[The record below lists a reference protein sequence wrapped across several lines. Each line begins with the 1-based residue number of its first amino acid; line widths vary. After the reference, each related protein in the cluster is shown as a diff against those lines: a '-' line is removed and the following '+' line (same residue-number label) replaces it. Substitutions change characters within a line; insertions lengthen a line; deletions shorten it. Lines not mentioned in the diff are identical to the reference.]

1 MICPECGGSTH
12 VVETRDKSDG
22 RVRRRRECLECGK
35 LFSTTEA
42 VNTRTYGKP
51 KNPQRSSIERFLD
64 VALKRY

>member
-22 RVRRRRECLECGK
+22 RVRRRRECLDCGAH
-35 LFSTTEA
+35 FTTTEA
-42 VNTRTYGKP
+42 ANTKNYVKP
-51 KNPQRSSIERFLD
+51 KYPTRESIERFLD

>member
-1 MICPECGGSTH
+1 MICPECGGITH

-42 VNTRTYGKP
+42 VNTNTYGKP
-51 KNPQRSSIERFLD
+51 KRQQRSSIERFLD